1 MYAYRR
7 TMLFDGREEIIM
19 EKEIKTLGDRIRES
33 RVQKEKSLR
42 QLAKDLDVTPSYLSD
57 IENNRRVPAEAVL
70 LKISRVLEINFNEL
84 MSLAGRFGEKAE
96 KYVRKQPMAV
106 QLFRRIAEE
115 NLDEEKLKH
124 LIDLVEKE
132 KGEKQT

>member
-1 MYAYRR
+1 
-7 TMLFDGREEIIM
+7 M

>member
-1 MYAYRR
+1 
-7 TMLFDGREEIIM
+7 M
-19 EKEIKTLGDRIRES
+19 ENEVKTLGDHLRETRI
-33 RVQKEKSLR
+33 QQEKSLR
-42 QLAKDLDVTPSYLSD
+42 QLAKDLNVTPSYLSD

-70 LKISRVLEINFNEL
+70 LKISQVLKLNFNEL

-96 KYVRKQPMAV
+96 KYVRRQPMAV

-124 LIDLVEKE
+124 LLDQVEKE
-132 KGEKQT
+132 KREK

>member
-1 MYAYRR
+1 
-7 TMLFDGREEIIM
+7 MLFDGREEIIM

>member
-7 TMLFDGREEIIM
+7 TMLFDGREEIVM

>member
-1 MYAYRR
+1 
-7 TMLFDGREEIIM
+7 MLFDGREEIVM